1 MNRVIFNTLAVSTL
15 LAALSAGIAG
25 CSNEKSTETRAVE
38 TVGDVAI
45 ISVHKTTVPDWIE
58 AVGTVRAAQTSQV
71 GSQIMGTIREI
82 RAQEGDQVQPGEIL
96 ATIDDSQARAAVD
109 QATAAVAAAEKEVA
123 AADSDLTLAQSTL
136 KRYQELY
143 DKKSIS
149 PQEFDEMKAREKSAE
164 ARRDVARAGQAQA
177 NAAQAQARTLLG
189 YTAIHAPFAGT
200 VIEKR
205 ADPGALASPSM
216 PLFTIEDT
224 RSYRLEVT
232 VNEGDIRSVRAGQNA
247 SVSLEA
253 LGSAEISGR
262 VQQIVP
268 GADSAS
274 RSFLVKIHLPGD
286 RRLRSGLFGRARFR
300 KGERQTLLIPRA
312 AIVERGQ
319 LQGIYVIDA
328 NQMSQLR
335 YVTLGVTV
343 GPQVEVLSGLQ
354 DGERIAAAPGTR
366 ELGGKQIASKQ

>member
-1 MNRVIFNTLAVSTL
+1 MNRAIFNTLAVSTL

-71 GSQIMGTIREI
+71 GSQIMGTIRDI

-164 ARRDVARAGQAQA
+164 ARRDMARAGQAQA

-205 ADPGALASPSM
+205 ADPGALASPGM

-253 LGSAEISGR
+253 LGSTEISGR

-274 RSFLVKIHLPGD
+274 RSFLVKIQLPADGHF
-286 RRLRSGLFGRARFR
+286 RSGLFGRARFR

-335 YVTLGVTV
+335 YVTLGVTM

>member
-1 MNRVIFNTLAVSTL
+1 MKRAIFNTLAVSAI
-15 LAALSAGIAG
+15 LAALSLGISG
-25 CSNEKSTETRAVE
+25 CSSEPRTETRSVE
-38 TVGDVAI
+38 TVSDVAI

-58 AVGTVRAAQTSQV
+58 AVGTVRAAQMSQV

-82 RAQEGDQVQPGEIL
+82 RAQEGDRVQPGEIL

-123 AADSDLTLAQSTL
+123 AANSDLTLAQSTL

-149 PQEFDEMKAREKSAE
+149 PQEFDETKAREKSAE
-164 ARRDVARAGQAQA
+164 ARRDMARAGQAQA

-200 VIEKR
+200 VIEKK
-205 ADPGALASPSM
+205 ADPGALASPGM

-232 VNEGDIRSVRAGQNA
+232 VNEGDIRSVRAGQSA
-247 SVSLEA
+247 SVALEA
-253 LGSAEISGR
+253 LGSGEISGR

-274 RSFLVKIHLPGD
+274 RSFLVKIQLPADG
-286 RRLRSGLFGRARFR
+286 RLRSGLFGRARFP
-300 KGERQTLLIPRA
+300 KGERQTLLIPRV

-335 YVTLGVTV
+335 YITLGATV